1 MEEATQVPERIKEER
16 NQDLLSLVNSIAL
29 PMYDALVGKEVDI
42 LCEGPSK
49 TNETRLTGRT
59 GSNRI
64 VVFEGN
70 RDRHVGEIF
79 NVRITEAANFTLFG
93 DPAISA

>member
-1 MEEATQVPERIKEER
+1 MFRV
-16 NQDLLSLVNSIAL
+16 L
-29 PMYDALVGKEVDI
+29 PMDDQLVGQNVEI

-49 TNETRLTGRT
+49 TNEVRLTGRT
-59 GSNRI
+59 RSNRI

-93 DPAISA
+93 DPVLS